1 MCDSFEWYFC
11 TRLHFLP
18 SKNRP
23 QDFSD
28 STYQSLLP
36 PHARSTATQV
46 CMYPVCY
53 GVMGEHSNVLLVT
66 VDIAMD
72 TLHVPQLYASAY
84 RLCVLGA

>member
-1 MCDSFEWYFC
+1 
-11 TRLHFLP
+11 LP
-18 SKNRP
+18 SKNSP

-53 GVMGEHSNVLLVT
+53 GVMDEHSNVLLVT
-66 VDIAMD
+66 VNIA
-72 TLHVPQLYASAY
+72 
-84 RLCVLGA
+84 